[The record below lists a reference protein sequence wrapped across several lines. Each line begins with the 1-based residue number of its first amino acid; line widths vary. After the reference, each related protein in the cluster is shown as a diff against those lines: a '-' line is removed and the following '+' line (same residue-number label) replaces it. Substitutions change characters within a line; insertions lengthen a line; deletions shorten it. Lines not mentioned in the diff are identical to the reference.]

1 MLPYITTFGA
11 FLSEET
17 YTFYNFKIFKNFFQ
31 ARYAFYNRYICV
43 CMYVYEHTW
52 EKKRISQ
59 SKGNDINLFFEIR
72 LQNLYY
78 MICSFIYYDM
88 YVSNDT
94 GKKS

>member
-1 MLPYITTFGA
+1 MPFTID
-11 FLSEET
+11 T
-17 YTFYNFKIFKNFFQ
+17 YV
-31 ARYAFYNRYICV
+31 CV
-43 CMYVYEHTW
+43 CMYMNTHG
-52 EKKRISQ
+52 KKRISQ

>member
-1 MLPYITTFGA
+1 MG
-11 FLSEET
+11 
-17 YTFYNFKIFKNFFQ
+17 
-31 ARYAFYNRYICV
+31 
-43 CMYVYEHTW
+43 
-52 EKKRISQ
+52 KKRISQ